1 MDIKTRRKMM
11 AILRVLHEAPKPQG
25 SQRIA
30 ETLMLSGIDL
40 GERTVRNY
48 LAQAD
53 KLGWTENLGR
63 RGRRLTILGRNEL
76 ENALVLDKVGF
87 VSAHVDSLS
96 FQMDFDPVAR
106 RGRVILNVSTLA
118 PRDFRPALE
127 RLTAAYNAGL
137 GMGRRVA
144 FGVAGETIGSFEVPQ
159 GCIAIGTV
167 CSVSI
172 NGLLLKAGVPTVSR
186 FGGLLELEERR
197 PFRFIHIIRYD
208 GTSIDPLEIFIRGQM
223 TSVAKAA
230 ATGSGLIGASFREV
244 PMDAIAEVDRISKLS
259 EKCGLGGT
267 FAMGSPNQPLLDI
280 PVSQGRVG
288 MIVCGGL
295 NPVAAIVEDSI
306 SVTSA
311 AMCTLAP
318 YESLIDYRE
327 LFQKASQSGV

>member
-30 ETLMLSGIDL
+30 ETLLLSGIDL

-53 KLGWTENLGR
+53 RLGWTENLGR
-63 RGRRLTILGRNEL
+63 RGRRLTPLGRNEL

-96 FQMDFDPVAR
+96 FQMDFDLAAH
-106 RGRVILNVSTLA
+106 RGRVILNVSTIA
-118 PRDFRPALE
+118 PRDFRAALDQ
-127 RLTAAYNAGL
+127 LIMAYNAGL

-144 FGVAGETIGSFEVPQ
+144 FGVAGQTIGSFEVPEE
-159 GCIAIGTV
+159 CVAIGTV
-167 CSVSI
+167 CSVTI
-172 NGLLLKAGVPTVSR
+172 NGLLLKAGIPTTSR

-223 TSVAKAA
+223 TSVGQAA
-230 ATGSGLIGASFREV
+230 LTGSGLVGASFREV
-244 PMDAIAEVDRISKLS
+244 PMDAVAEVERVSKLS
-259 EKCGLGGT
+259 EKCGLGGIL
-267 FAMGSPNQPLLDI
+267 AMGSPNQPLLDI
-280 PVSQGRVG
+280 PVPQGRVG
-288 MIVCGGL
+288 MLVCGGL
-295 NPVAAIVEDSI
+295 NPVAAIVEGNI
-306 SVTSA
+306 GVTST

-318 YESLIDYRE
+318 YESLFDYRE
-327 LFQKASQSGV
+327 LFQVAAQAGV